1 MVNVDIYTKAYCPFC
16 VRALALLQQKNINY
30 NEIKIDQQPEL
41 RAPMIERSKGRSTVP
56 QIFIGE
62 QHIGG
67 CDDLLALERANQLNA
82 LLNI

>member
-67 CDDLLALERANQLNA
+67 CDDLMALERANQLDA